1 MFVGWP
7 AGRRLGEIMGPWL
20 EAVGSTLLLIFLTVR
35 IHAAADLSCSTCGK
49 HCHFGIIER
58 DFPSPGGGQ
67 KFKKSGHSFLG
78 SAHFFFHFRRPL
90 SHFGLLGVK
99 NTCVFE
105 P

>member
-58 DFPSPGGGQ
+58 DFPSPRGSEFEKIGPLLTGVSL
-67 KFKKSGHSFLG
+67 FFFSFLDTPITLWADPG
-78 SAHFFFHFRRPL
+78 KKHMCF
-90 SHFGLLGVK
+90 
-99 NTCVFE
+99 
-105 P
+105 